1 MENPPFEDLYQSDSF
16 WGWEEDSPFEERSD
30 TTFEASGRG
39 GEHISLWHDHWNL
52 DGPLREKY
60 HCKIIYDSTS
70 NLSEKLSKFNSPGQW
85 NWPAARS
92 DELVCIQ
99 ERLFDIPLGGI
110 DKVEWLP
117 AANKKYNCRDTWE
130 FI

>member
-1 MENPPFEDLYQSDSF
+1 MENPPFEDLYQSDIF

-30 TTFEASGRG
+30 AMKHQVGD
-39 GEHISLWHDHWNL
+39 GEHISLWHDHWNP

-85 NWPAARS
+85 NWPAQDQMS
-92 DELVCIQ
+92 
-99 ERLFDIPLGGI
+99 
-110 DKVEWLP
+110 
-117 AANKKYNCRDTWE
+117 
-130 FI
+130 

>member
-1 MENPPFEDLYQSDSF
+1 MENPPFEDLYQSDIF

-30 TTFEASGRG
+30 AMKHQVGD
-39 GEHISLWHDHWNL
+39 GEHISLWHDHWNP

-99 ERLFDIPLGGI
+99 ERLFDIPLEGM